1 MPEQEMVR
9 DWRRMAK
16 FAALVV
22 LVAGVAFL
30 VGLYG
35 VAPSLARGGD
45 AYVPAALA
53 AMPPAVV
60 QVTNPDGTTA
70 LLVVRLAET
79 ADARTAG
86 LRGVGLRVLDAKLLL
101 YAHPREQTVR
111 TTYNM
116 EGIRAPLELAII
128 GADGTVVAI
137 RKVAMGTQSVD
148 VTERHRWVLA
158 AQDGLFRHLGI
169 AVGSKLDPATIRKL
183 R

>member
-1 MPEQEMVR
+1 MAESRVR
-9 DWRRMAK
+9 DWRGMVK
-16 FAALVV
+16 FTILVV
-22 LVAGVAFL
+22 LVAGAAFL

-60 QVTNPDGTTA
+60 QMTNPDGTTA
-70 LLVVRLAET
+70 LLIVRLAET

-86 LRGVGLRVLDAKLLL
+86 LREVGPRVLDGKLVL

-137 RKVAMGTQSVD
+137 RKVALGTLSVE